1 MVKEIKSEHEISA
14 HVWKRVRQ
22 NYKLAGDMTI
32 KSKINQ
38 SRIQLGS
45 LLRNI

>member
-22 NYKLAGDMTI
+22 NYKLAGDMELVPGGELC
-32 KSKINQ
+32 KGDEESQ
-38 SRIQLGS
+38 V
-45 LLRNI
+45 